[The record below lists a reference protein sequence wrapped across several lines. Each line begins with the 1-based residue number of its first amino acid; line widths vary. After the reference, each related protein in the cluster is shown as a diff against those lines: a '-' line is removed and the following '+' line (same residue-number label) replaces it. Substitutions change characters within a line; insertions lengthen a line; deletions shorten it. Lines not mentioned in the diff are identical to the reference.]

1 MAAALEPQIA
11 GGDGL
16 SISPFD
22 AAAPCFEHHRAVP
35 DNVAVAVRAA
45 VLAAIEGRMPP
56 SILDLGAGSGRFGW
70 PFVAAGDDY
79 FALDLSS
86 GMLRAFAARQ
96 TGNHKARL
104 VQADGHQLPFAHAA
118 FDAVLLIAVF
128 GDLSGWRVLVDEARR
143 VLRPQGVIVIGR
155 IAAPKNGFDERLKQR
170 LDVLLTERGL
180 GAMRQNHREDV
191 AHHLAAVAASKTL
204 VTAATWPVERSPR
217 AFLERHAGGA
227 RFSRLPREPREE
239 ALRALAGWAIAQFGS
254 LNTVFNEIHRF
265 EIELF
270 RFGKGQAGQCRA
282 TIRC

>member
-1 MAAALEPQIA
+1 MAVPLEPEIV

-22 AAAPCFEHHRAVP
+22 TAAPCFEHHRAVP
-35 DNVAVAVRAA
+35 DGVAVTVRAA
-45 VLAAIEGRMPP
+45 VLAAIGDTVPP

-143 VLRPQGVIVIGR
+143 VLRPQGVIAIGR
-155 IAAPKNGFDERLKQR
+155 IAAPKNGIDERLKQR

-180 GAMRQNHREDV
+180 RVTRQNHREDA
-191 AHHLAAVAASKTL
+191 AHHLAAAASKTV
-204 VTAATWPVERSPR
+204 VTAATWMVKRSPQ

-239 ALRALAGWAIAQFGS
+239 ALHALACWARAHFGS

-265 EIELF
+265 EIEMF
-270 RFGKGQAGQCRA
+270 GFGKGQAGQCRA